1 MFGEGLLNQTSD
13 VESYKVKINVICDC
27 VARLL
32 DVQSRIIKYLSYVEL
47 RIGNPLPDLRTS
59 ILTFH
64 GDFIEYVTSLQ
75 PKQGL
80 PGAERVKKL
89 LDEISIFLAL
99 PPIRADLDTSLEACL
114 TEAET
119 ALNSG
124 DDLKSRNACMKVLTS
139 LNASAHLYPR
149 AAILLAL
156 APSGSRDIK
165 ITYLKWGLKMIP

>member
-1 MFGEGLLNQTSD
+1 L
-13 VESYKVKINVICDC
+13 
-27 VARLL
+27 
-32 DVQSRIIKYLSYVEL
+32 
-47 RIGNPLPDLRTS
+47 
-59 ILTFH
+59 
-64 GDFIEYVTSLQ
+64 IEYVTSLQ

-80 PGAERVKKL
+80 PGAERAKRL
-89 LDEISIFLAL
+89 LDEISIFPAL
-99 PPIRADLDTSLEACL
+99 PPTQADLDTSLEACL

-124 DDLKSRNACMKVLTS
+124 DDLKSRNARMKVLTS

-165 ITYLKWGLKMIP
+165 ITYLIWGLKMIDFLDLSKVPAHVNIANFRSIAVIHRVEQEAQPAHVAVYRQ